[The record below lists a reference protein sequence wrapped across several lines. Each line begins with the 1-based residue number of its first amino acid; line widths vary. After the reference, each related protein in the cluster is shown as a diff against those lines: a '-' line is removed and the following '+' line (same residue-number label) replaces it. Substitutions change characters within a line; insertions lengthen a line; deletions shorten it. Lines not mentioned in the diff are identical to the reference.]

1 MLGVL
6 LAGIVAMQVEVLK
19 LGASMGRSIET
30 ASALQSRNEILR
42 DSVAKLADD
51 QRIERLA
58 FKQGMVMPGPAGV
71 GFLHVGSA
79 RAVQKAIANIHAPD
93 VNGFLAL
100 TTSNGAVTTNPTT
113 TTGTTPAGGMTI
125 TPAPSATAPTSATG
139 STSTGSTSTGATTA
153 TAATASTSTAPTIN
167 APASL
172 APTASGATGAAAT
185 STGTSSGG

>member
-1 MLGVL
+1 
-6 LAGIVAMQVEVLK
+6 MQVEVLK

-113 TTGTTPAGGMTI
+113 TTGTAPAGGMTI
-125 TPAPSATAPTSATG
+125 TPATSAAAPTSATGSTSTG